1 MPETKGY
8 CVQVSSEPPLSGVFK
23 KIRFIPAGANKLI
36 DDFRSKVYHISL
48 KDDILDAALH

>member
-1 MPETKGY
+1 
-8 CVQVSSEPPLSGVFK
+8 VQVSSEPPLSGVFK